1 MQPQKSCIRLRNT
14 TTITTTITMNG
25 KHILRLF
32 NARVKVKVLIVQ
44 SCATLHLQGLQ
55 PTQFLSP
62 WNSPCRNAGVSYLSL
77 LQRIFLT
84 QGSTMSLLHWRQTLY
99 CLSHQKSPK

>member
-14 TTITTTITMNG
+14 ATITTTITMNG

-62 WNSPCRNAGVSYLSL
+62 WNSPCRNAGVSYPSL
-77 LQRIFLT
+77 LQRILVI
-84 QGSTMSLLHWRQTLY
+84 QGSNLHLLHYRWILY
-99 CLSHQKSPK
+99 RLSYQGAY